1 MVDRHSTRGSALVAG
16 RPPTGT
22 AWGAVLTVR
31 PPAPPRAATAPP
43 TAGRSPHAAREALR
57 SACRT
62 TLARQLLRFALV
74 GAVMTASYVTLF
86 LLLRGP
92 LGAQAANVIALFVTA
107 VGNTAANRRV
117 TFGVRG
123 RARAMTQHGQGLL
136 IFGVSWVLTS
146 GALALLG
153 AFSPR
158 ASAAFDLAVLVA
170 ANLCATLVRFVL
182 LRHWVFRAPPAADL
196 ASPPTR

>member
-1 MVDRHSTRGSALVAG
+1 MAQRPSTAVAWDT
-16 RPPTGT
+16 PL
-22 AWGAVLTVR
+22 AVR
-31 PPAPPRAATAPP
+31 PATAPRVGLP
-43 TAGRSPHAAREALR
+43 ARPAAGLSAQAAREALR

-74 GAVMTASYVTLF
+74 GAVMTASYVALF
-86 LLLRGP
+86 LLLRSP
-92 LGAQAANVIALFVTA
+92 LGAQAANVVALFVTA

-136 IFGVSWVLTS
+136 IFAVSWALTS
-146 GALALLG
+146 GSLALLE
-153 AFSPR
+153 AISPR
-158 ASAAFDLAVLVA
+158 ASAIVDLAVLVA
-170 ANLCATLVRFVL
+170 ANLGATLVRFIL

-196 ASPPTR
+196 ADPARR